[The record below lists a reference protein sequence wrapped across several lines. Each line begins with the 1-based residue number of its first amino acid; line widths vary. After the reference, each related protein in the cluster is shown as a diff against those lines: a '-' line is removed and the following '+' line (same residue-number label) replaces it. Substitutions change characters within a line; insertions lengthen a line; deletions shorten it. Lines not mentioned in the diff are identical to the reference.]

1 MVNKERLDILLQEV
15 IQEARALK
23 IPVSS
28 TIEKNVIVNGR
39 PKKRFGCCRKSRNGF
54 EIEVSRF
61 LLDEAG
67 RSEKIVKGVLAHEV
81 LHTCRDC
88 YEHGMLW
95 KSYAGQMGSGIWL
108 SDQEGQFLCRNGNGG
123 QRRKTGREPAYPLHY
138 PVQKMRQTVPSAE
151 VHLRHAEDR
160 CISLSVQE
168 KLEVF
173 RIF

>member
-67 RSEKIVKGVLAHEV
+67 CSEKIVKGVLAHEV

-95 KSYAGQMGSGIWL
+95 KSYAGQM
-108 SDQEGQFLCRNGNGG
+108 N
-123 QRRKTGREPAYPLHY
+123 KAYPLHY

-160 CISLSVQE
+160 CISLSVRG
-168 KLEVF
+168 KAGSLSHF
-173 RIF
+173 

>member
-23 IPVSS
+23 IPVPS

-67 RSEKIVKGVLAHEV
+67 CSEKIVKGVLAHEV

-95 KSYAGQMGSGIWL
+95 KSYAGQMNNWQRTGISVTLSSAKNAADSTLDRGSPASCRRSMHTVVSAGESWKSFAFLIHNRHELNTNIW
-108 SDQEGQFLCRNGNGG
+108 
-123 QRRKTGREPAYPLHY
+123 K
-138 PVQKMRQTVPSAE
+138 
-151 VHLRHAEDR
+151 
-160 CISLSVQE
+160 
-168 KLEVF
+168 
-173 RIF
+173 

>member
-1 MVNKERLDILLQEV
+1 MVNEERLDILLQEV

-67 RSEKIVKGVLAHEV
+67 CSEKIVKGVLAHEV

-95 KSYAGQMGSGIWL
+95 KSYAGQM
-108 SDQEGQFLCRNGNGG
+108 N
-123 QRRKTGREPAYPLHY
+123 KA
-138 PVQKMRQTVPSAE
+138 
-151 VHLRHAEDR
+151 
-160 CISLSVQE
+160 
-168 KLEVF
+168 
-173 RIF
+173 

>member
-1 MVNKERLDILLQEV
+1 MEDRKRDLD
-15 IQEARALK
+15 AAGK
-23 IPVSS
+23 A
-28 TIEKNVIVNGR
+28 
-39 PKKRFGCCRKSRNGF
+39 RNGF

-67 RSEKIVKGVLAHEV
+67 CSEKIVKGVLAHEV

-95 KSYAGQMGSGIWL
+95 KSYAGQMNKAYGYQIKRVNSFAEMGMA
-108 SDQEGQFLCRNGNGG
+108 GG
-123 QRRKTGREPAYPLHY
+123 RRKTGREPAYPLHY

-160 CISLSVQE
+160 CISLSVRG
-168 KLEVF
+168 KAGSLSHF
-173 RIF
+173 